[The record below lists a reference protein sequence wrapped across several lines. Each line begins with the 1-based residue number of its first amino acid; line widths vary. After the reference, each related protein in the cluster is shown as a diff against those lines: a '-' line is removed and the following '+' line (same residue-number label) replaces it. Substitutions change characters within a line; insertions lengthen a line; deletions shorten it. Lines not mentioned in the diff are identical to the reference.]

1 MVLTACMLALI
12 FICTGMAA
20 KFVAPPCDLH
30 MFDSNVDNCLL
41 EFNNSMET
49 SSYQDRCPWPTVK
62 RIYNKLKF
70 CVDDWARV
78 SWCRGN
84 GFLVDK
90 VFLEVHETYFSLCG
104 KPGLYAVY
112 FLHRKCWIALTAL
125 CTRKR
130 QQTKGWEAIFTD
142 RRNLFSCHTVS
153 LH

>member
-104 KPGLYAVY
+104 KVQDPPYTTLIM
-112 FLHRKCWIALTAL
+112 LIASATIATFFVPVLCIRLTTWNTHSDVL
-125 CTRKR
+125 
-130 QQTKGWEAIFTD
+130 
-142 RRNLFSCHTVS
+142 S
-153 LH
+153 